1 MYHRSG
7 INIMNLKIK
16 ESFQTEK
23 ALSILT
29 TLLMINFISQIEK
42 IIINSST
49 KNQTVTCKTKT
60 DFLES

>member
-1 MYHRSG
+1 MYHQSG
-7 INIMNLKIK
+7 INTMNLKIK

-49 KNQTVTCKTKT
+49 KNQTVICKTKT

>member
-1 MYHRSG
+1 
-7 INIMNLKIK
+7 MNLKIK